1 MSTFDM
7 EQNLLNGLS
16 GAGLAQPEG
25 VKVSEPQLD
34 LNPATLLFHKVDGET
49 KKVIRSLRQTVKSQI
64 NQMAIGGEAFSIS
77 HNNAASLLE
86 ASYMTMETAIGQV
99 TLPGNKYDFASVQA
113 LKERISQLEQT
124 NALLESQVNADALTG
139 LLNRRGLDNAL
150 TRELAYARR
159 TGSPLLAALVDLDDF
174 KVFNDTYGH
183 HIGDEVLRCV
193 AQVMKDKI
201 RACDWSA
208 RVGGD
213 EFLILLPST
222 TLQQGV
228 NVLDRIRLSVC
239 DRTIVASRDLYL
251 HTSISI
257 GITQLQNN
265 TQTLEDV
272 LRATTSVL
280 KKSKAAGKNRI
291 SAAVDLA
298 HDAISDANTLLLENK
313 GALVATYDRDERC

>member
-7 EQNLLNGLS
+7 EKDLLNALS
-16 GAGLAQPEG
+16 GAGLARTEE
-25 VKVSEPQLD
+25 VRVSEPQLD
-34 LNPATLLFHKVDGET
+34 LNPATLLFHKVDET
-49 KKVIRSLRQTVKSQI
+49 KKVIRSLRQTVKSHI
-64 NQMAIGGEAFSIS
+64 NEMATIGGEAFSIS

-86 ASYMTMETAIGQV
+86 ASCITLETAIGQV
-99 TLPGNKYDFASVQA
+99 ILPVYKYDLESVQA
-113 LKERISQLEQT
+113 LKERISQLEQI

-139 LLNRRGLDNAL
+139 LLNRRGLENAL
-150 TRELAYARR
+150 TRELSYAQR
-159 TGSPLLAALVDLDDF
+159 TGSPLLAALADLDDF

-208 RVGGD
+208 RIGGD

-222 TLQQGV
+222 TLQQGI

-239 DRTIVASRDLYL
+239 DRTIVASRDLFL

-257 GITQLQNN
+257 GITQLQSN

-291 SAAVDLA
+291 STAMDLA
-298 HDAISDANTLLLENK
+298 HDAISDTNTLFLEK
-313 GALVATYDRDERC
+313 GESSAATNGRDEKC